1 MSDFPRPADPFRGRT
16 PTARRSRALVPTLVV
31 LAVLAVLYGVSVN
44 LLTERMWF
52 GSVEFTEVWTTRLV
66 TQAALFVVG
75 AVLMAAAVMVNA
87 TIAYRLRPRY
97 RPMSVE
103 QQSLDRYRDA
113 IDPVRRWVIIGAA
126 VLIGLIAGGSA
137 SSNWETFLLW
147 RNGKDFGIE
156 EPQFN
161 TDIGYFAF
169 NWPWWRFLVSFGF
182 AVVVIGLITAAIT
195 YYVYGA
201 IRLQTAGERVTPS
214 AQAHLSVLIGL
225 FVLLKAAAYWLDRYG
240 LLIADGQ
247 IGQNDFT
254 GAGYTDINALLPAKI
269 ILVFIALICAVLFF
283 VNVWMRNWLLPG
295 ISLGLL
301 VLSAILLG
309 GLWPFL
315 VQSFQVRP
323 SELSREEPYLQRNI
337 DATRDAYDVSDAE
350 TQSYNATVSV
360 EPGQLA
366 DDAASIPGIR
376 LVDPN
381 VVSATFTQQQQV
393 RGFYTFPELLDVDR
407 YELDDETRDIVIA
420 AREIDIDRLPSGQQN
435 WINRHTTFT
444 HGFGVVAAYG
454 NSRQPSG
461 APVWAEE
468 DIPSRGDLSDEL
480 GDYEPRIYFGENS
493 PDYSIVGAPEDANP
507 VEFDIPIGSG
517 EGDAQ
522 NEPFTYDGGGGVDI
536 GSFFQR
542 LLFATK
548 FQETSILLTDRIN
561 SESVILYD
569 RHPRTR
575 LEKVAPWLT
584 VDGDPYPAVVGERVV
599 WIMDGYTTL
608 NSYPYSQRVSIEQAT
623 SDSRI
628 VLPGVVAQPQD
639 FINYI
644 RNSVKAVVDAYDG
657 TVTLYEWDEDDPVLQ
672 TWMDAFPDT
681 VQPRS
686 DIPEDLMEHLRYPQ
700 DQFKIQRELLSQYHV
715 TDASTFYEGQ
725 DRWVVPDDPANPN
738 FAQPVYYQSIQ
749 MPGTDAPTFSL
760 TTTYTPVA
768 RENLAGFM
776 AVNADAR
783 SEEYGQI
790 QVLRLPGDTQVDGPG
805 QVANRFESDPAV
817 ATELSLLRQGGAET
831 ITGNLLTLPVGGGL
845 MYVQPVYVQQSGATA
860 ATFPVLRR
868 VLVSFGERV
877 GFAPTLQEAL
887 DEVFLGE
894 AGIETGEPENVVE
907 DVPPVEEPVDEGE
920 TPPAEEET
928 PPPAEEETPPP
939 TTVDAQ
945 QLIEDA
951 QQAFTDAEA
960 AQRAGDWAAYGEAL
974 ERLRTALDQLATLE
988 GGE

>member
-16 PTARRSRALVPTLVV
+16 STGRRSRALIPTLVV
-31 LAVLAVLYGVSVN
+31 LAVIAVLYGVSVN
-44 LLTERMWF
+44 LITEQMWF
-52 GSVEFTEVWTTRLV
+52 ESVGFTNVWSTRLL
-66 TQAALFVVG
+66 TQAGLFVVG
-75 AVLMAAAVMVNA
+75 GVVMAASVVLNA
-87 TIAYRLRPRY
+87 MIAYRLRPRY
-97 RPMSVE
+97 RPLSVE

-113 IDPVRRWVIIGAA
+113 IDPVRKWVIIVAA
-126 VLIGLIAGGSA
+126 ILIGLIAGGSA

-147 RNGKDFGIE
+147 RNGRDFGIE
-156 EPQFN
+156 DPQFN
-161 TDIGYFAF
+161 TDIGFFAF

-201 IRLQTAGERVTPS
+201 IRLQTAGERVTPA

-225 FVLLKAAAYWLDRYG
+225 FVLLKAAAYWLDRYN
-240 LLIADGQ
+240 LLISDGQ
-247 IGQNDFT
+247 IGQNPFT

-323 SELSREEPYLQRNI
+323 SELSRQQPYLQRNI
-337 DATRDAYDVSDAE
+337 DATRDAYEVADAQ
-350 TQSYNATVSV
+350 TLSYNATVTV
-360 EPGQLA
+360 EAGQLEQ
-366 DDAASIPGIR
+366 DAESIPGIR

-420 AREIDIDRLPSGQQN
+420 AREIDINRLPSGQQN

-454 NSRQPSG
+454 NARQPSG

-468 DIPSRGDLSDEL
+468 DIPARGDITDEL

-493 PDYSIVGAPEDANP
+493 PDYSIVGAPKDSDP

-517 EGDAQ
+517 DGEAQ
-522 NEPFTYDGGGGVDI
+522 NEPITYEGDGGVAI

-584 VDGDPYPAVVGERVV
+584 VDGDPYPAVVGNRVV

-608 NSYPYSQRVSIEQAT
+608 NSYPYSQRVSIEEAT

-639 FINYI
+639 HINYI

-657 TVTLYEWDEDDPVLQ
+657 TVELYAWDDKDPVLK
-672 TWMDAFPDT
+672 TWMAAFPDT
-681 VQPRS
+681 VEPKSAIS
-686 DIPEDLMEHLRYPQ
+686 DELMAHLRYPQ
-700 DQFKIQRELLSQYHV
+700 DLFKIQRELLSQYHV
-715 TDASTFYEGQ
+715 TNASTFYEGQ
-725 DRWVVPDDPANPN
+725 DRWVVPEDPANPN
-738 FAQPVYYQSIQ
+738 FAQPVYYQSIR
-749 MPGTDAPTFSL
+749 MPETDAPTFSL

-776 AVNADAR
+776 AVNADAH
-783 SEEYGQI
+783 SDEYGQI

-805 QVANRFESDPAV
+805 QVANRFESDPSV

-877 GFAPTLQEAL
+877 GFASTLQEAL
-887 DEVFLGE
+887 DDVFLGE
-894 AGIETGEPENVVE
+894 AGIDTGEPETVAE
-907 DVPPVEEPVDEGE
+907 DVPPVEGEPPAEEE

-928 PPPAEEETPPP
+928 PPPVEEEPPP
-939 TTVDAQ
+939 VTGETPQELIDA
-945 QLIEDA
+945 A
-951 QQAFTDAEA
+951 QQAFDEAQA

-974 ERLRTALDQLATLE
+974 QRLEDALNRLAEIE
-988 GGE
+988 GG

>member
-1 MSDFPRPADPFRGRT
+1 
-16 PTARRSRALVPTLVV
+16 V

-44 LLTERMWF
+44 LITERMWF
-52 GSVEFTEVWTTRLV
+52 DSVDFTNVWTTRLL
-66 TQAALFVVG
+66 TQAGLFVVG
-75 AVLMAAAVMVNA
+75 AVLMAGAVIVNA

-113 IDPVRRWVIIGAA
+113 IDPVRRWVIIVAA
-126 VLIGLIAGGSA
+126 ILIGLIAGGSA

-147 RNGKDFGIE
+147 RNGKDFGIQD
-156 EPQFN
+156 PQFN
-161 TDIGYFAF
+161 TDIGFFAF
-169 NWPWWRFLVSFGF
+169 DWPWWRFLVSFGF
-182 AVVVIGLITAAIT
+182 AVVLIGLITALIT

-225 FVLLKAAAYWLDRYG
+225 FVLLKAAAYWLDRYN
-240 LLIADGQ
+240 LLISDGQ
-247 IGQNDFT
+247 IGQNPFT

-323 SELSREEPYLQRNI
+323 SELSRQEPYLQHNI
-337 DATRDAYDVSDAE
+337 DATRDAYDVDEAE

-407 YELDDETRDIVIA
+407 YELEDEARDIVIA

-444 HGFGVVAAYG
+444 HGYGVVAAYG

-468 DIPSRGDLSDEL
+468 DIPARGDISDEL
-480 GDYEPRIYFGENS
+480 GNYEPRIYFGENS
-493 PDYSIVGAPEDANP
+493 PDYSIVGAPEGANP

-517 EGDAQ
+517 DGEAQ
-522 NEPFTYDGGGGVDI
+522 NEPFTYTGDGGVGI

-561 SESVILYD
+561 SESMILFD

-608 NSYPYSQRVSIEQAT
+608 NSYPYSQRVSIEEAT

-657 TVTLYEWDEDDPVLQ
+657 TVTLYEWEDDDPVLQ

-686 DIPEDLMEHLRYPQ
+686 EIPEELMAHLRYPQ
-700 DQFKIQRELLSQYHV
+700 DLFKIQRELLSQYHV
-715 TDASTFYEGQ
+715 TDPSTFYEGQ
-725 DRWVVPDDPANPN
+725 DRWVVPDDPANAG

-776 AVNADAR
+776 AVNADAQK
-783 SEEYGQI
+783 EGYGQI
-790 QVLRLPGDTQVDGPG
+790 QILRLPGDTQVDGPG

-817 ATELSLLRQGGAET
+817 ATELSLLRQGGADT

-845 MYVQPVYVQQSGATA
+845 MYVQPVYVQQAGGTA

-877 GFAPTLQEAL
+877 GFASTLQEAL

-894 AGIETGEPENVVE
+894 AGIDTGEPENVAE
-907 DVPPVEEPVDEGE
+907 DVPPVEGEQPPAEEE

-951 QQAFTDAEA
+951 QQAFSDAEA

-974 ERLRTALDQLATLE
+974 ERLRAALDQLATLE
-988 GGE
+988 GGQ